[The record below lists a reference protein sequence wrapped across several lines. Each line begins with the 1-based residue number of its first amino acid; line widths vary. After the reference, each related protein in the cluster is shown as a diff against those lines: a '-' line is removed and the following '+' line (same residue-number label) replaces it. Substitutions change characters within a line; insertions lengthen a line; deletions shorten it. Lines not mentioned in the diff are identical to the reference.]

1 MSEREPQ
8 INSPE
13 QSVEVAK
20 EAAERS
26 REAAEFREREAAKAE
41 AEKPS
46 FEKINEQLKEAL
58 EKQKPLRHEQQESSS
73 SGTGHYASTG
83 LRSHALNTTVKRTQR
98 QLSGAERTFSKVIH
112 QPAVDAVSNAAEATV
127 ARPYSL
133 LVGGLFSAAAS
144 LAVLYICRHYGY
156 EYNFLIGLASF
167 AGGFVLG
174 LVAEGLYRL
183 FKRLTKS

>member
-26 REAAEFREREAAKAE
+26 REAAEIREREAAKAE
-41 AEKPS
+41 TERDS
-46 FEKINEQLKEAL
+46 IEAIRDRL
-58 EKQKPLRHEQQESSS
+58 EKATQDKELPKSDLQESASS
-73 SGTGHYASTG
+73 ESANYASTG
-83 LRSHALNTTVKRTQR
+83 LKSHALNTTIKRTQR

-112 QPAVDAVSNAAEATV
+112 QPAVDAVSSAAEATV

-133 LVGGLFSAAAS
+133 LVGGLFSAIAS
-144 LAVLYICRHYGY
+144 LVVLYICRHYGY

-174 LVAEGLYRL
+174 LVLEGLYRL
-183 FKRLTKS
+183 FKKARKR